1 MRPIDCRKK
10 TSVYFV
16 QSIFDTCFQRLY
28 VPGLLINAS
37 ELFFSAGAACL
48 KHAYNFIQAQKVI
61 YVVFGLNA
69 GFKTPDI
76 FFT

>member
-1 MRPIDCRKK
+1 MLLN
-10 TSVYFV
+10 
-16 QSIFDTCFQRLY
+16 CFF
-28 VPGLLINAS
+28 P
-37 ELFFSAGAACL
+37 AGAACL

-76 FFT
+76 FFTWSRGLFWVHGVAEFLY